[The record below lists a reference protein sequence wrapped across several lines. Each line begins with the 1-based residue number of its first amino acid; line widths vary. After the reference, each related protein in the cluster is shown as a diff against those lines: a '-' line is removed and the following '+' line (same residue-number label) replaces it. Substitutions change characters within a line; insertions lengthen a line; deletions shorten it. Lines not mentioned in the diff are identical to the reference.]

1 MRHRKRGFLT
11 LIAMLLA
18 CVAVL
23 GGTRA
28 SANVPGG
35 IISSATTAVTITNGS
50 NGPTI
55 SNGIVQIVCSTN
67 GASLSQINYT
77 YNNGGGTVTKQ
88 MLLNGKDGGEFYWEY
103 GGYGGSTWTY
113 NVVVDPSTN
122 GGSYAEV
129 AFTSL
134 ASGTAAAGD
143 LQVNFS
149 MLRGSP
155 GFYTTLTMKHH
166 AGDVATGLGEMRTN
180 IYIAPDFNWMSVSPT
195 VQRELGIN
203 ATFVPAYDSTQE
215 DSLCVSGV
223 NAGTYDDKYKFS
235 QLWGTQRVWG
245 WGSVN
250 DPAHG
255 VTSGQNVG
263 IWYCLASTEYY
274 NGGPLKP
281 ELMDAPMVNMLNGG
295 HYYMGSDSSWSANE
309 NWTRV
314 QGPFFVYC
322 NNVSKT
328 LTDPIATSQA
338 LYADAVAQ
346 GAAEATAWPYSW
358 FNNATYDSNYAQ
370 AAQRGTVT
378 GKMVINDVDNPNAS
392 AANLWV
398 GVIQQPATTD
408 NVYDFQEW
416 YKPYQFWTRTDSG
429 GNFTIP
435 AVISGTNYTL
445 WAFGPGAAG
454 TFMSQSQA
462 GGNPPYHVDLPA
474 VPFSV
479 SVTGSA
485 TTSLGAITWTPA
497 RVGPTVFEIGY
508 PDRTGHKFR
517 HGDDWWVGGIGP
529 SPTQPSPIWTQFLDY
544 PFDFPN
550 GMTYTVGVSKW
561 PTDWDFIQPIMVTS
575 NEGNASTSST
585 IVFNLP
591 SGVPKSAVTSLYL
604 GLASDYYGAVE
615 VSVNGTNLGNVSGVT
630 ATPNSLPASGFIP
643 SYTLSDSSIREGCN
657 GAFSD
662 ERITFPSSL
671 LVTGSNNIGLSL
683 RQVGGS
689 YFADHFMYDYIR
701 LEMTGYIPPAPANVS
716 AYAGNNAVL
725 LSWPTTPGANSYNVL
740 RTTTSGSNYTAIA
753 SGNGGATGPV
763 CGSGPANATYLD
775 TTASNGTTYYYAVQ
789 SVNTTGSSANSPQS
803 AAVTPASALATAPP
817 AAPTGITV
825 TGSNGNV
832 ALSWTASPGANYYTV
847 LRSTIVDK
855 IPTWTATPAITSTST
870 VLSTITLSNTQ
881 TATTYVD
888 NAVTLGSKYAYTAE
902 ATNAA
907 GTSSTSNAMIAKP
920 VPASAPATPM
930 VTAMPGIGKITLNWA
945 AVPSAVG
952 YILQSAASASGPYT
966 FVSSI
971 SGLTYG
977 FTGLANNTTYYYTV
991 TAMNAD
997 AVSTSATI
1005 SATTA
1010 LGPPSGLVAFA
1021 GNTQVTLTWSGEA
1034 GATSYVVERSTVT
1047 GGPYTTI
1054 GTSAGPSY
1062 TDNGLTNGT
1071 TYYYVIAG
1079 NNASGTGVTSAQASA
1094 TPASDVPVAPLGLT
1108 ATGGHASIALSW
1120 TASAG
1125 ASSYTVYRSSTTGGP
1140 YSVLASGVTAT
1151 TYNNTG
1157 LPASTAYFYVV
1168 SGSNST
1174 GMGAYSAEATAATL
1188 PNSVSTYTWD
1198 AGGASPAKPVDGAGT
1213 WNTTSALWSNGG
1225 SDVAWPNDGSGF
1237 ASIGDNNGAAGTITV
1252 GNITAA
1258 GLLFSPAG
1266 SGGYTLSSGT
1276 LSLIG
1281 SGQVITAN
1289 TNVTIGATLI
1299 ASGTLTMNG
1308 NSTVTFTNPASVS
1321 GTIAMDAMT
1330 VNLDGPTYSA
1340 PMLGTAT
1347 LDFYGGILMNTS
1359 ANTNIASEFSNPIN
1373 VNGGETGSVIF
1384 SSRNGWGGSTF
1395 NPAVTGGGT
1404 LNFYIGSNLAGS
1416 RDALYPN
1423 FSAFT
1428 GQVNLIG
1435 SVPNAGIQYY
1445 FSNGAQG
1452 SASATWNFGSGGT
1465 TVILYP
1471 QTNSAGNSMSLGV
1484 LTGGA
1489 GGELA
1494 GGSAGMITYDIGGA
1508 GADSTFPGSIVGNTG
1523 STPGNAAIT
1532 KVGGGTQILSGNC
1545 AYTGPTNVLDGV
1557 LEITGTLAGTSSLTV
1572 ANGAVFYLA
1581 GGSASIS
1588 GDIMNN
1594 GIFKISGTP
1603 AFSLSGTFTNNGVV
1617 DLINGNA
1624 SLPANFIN
1632 DGTVLTAANVQ
1643 VQQLALSGSSF
1654 SVSIQSYPEHQYQL
1668 QEAATLTNPAWTNVG
1683 ASQSGDGT
1691 VLTFTDP
1698 AAGGAQRFYQI
1709 LVSP

>member
-1 MRHRKRGFLT
+1 MMYRPQSSTTAIFAMVLIGFGFF
-11 LIAMLLA
+11 
-18 CVAVL
+18 
-23 GGTRA
+23 GGFRA
-28 SANVPGG
+28 FGNVPGG
-35 IISSATTAVTITNGS
+35 IISSANGS

-55 SNGIVQIVCSTN
+55 SNGVVQIVCSTN
-67 GASLSQINYT
+67 GASLSQVNYT
-77 YNNGGGTVTKQ
+77 YNNGSGTVTKQ

-103 GGYGGSTWTY
+103 GGFGGSTWTY

-166 AGDVATGLGEMRTN
+166 AGDIAVGLGEMRTN

-195 VQRELGIN
+195 VQRELGIG

-215 DSLCVSGV
+215 DSLCVTGV

-250 DPAHG
+250 DAAHG

-263 IWYCLASTEYY
+263 IWYCLASTECY

-295 HYYMGSDSSWSANE
+295 HYYMGSDSKWSTDE

-338 LYADAVAQ
+338 LYTDAVAQ

-378 GKMVINDVDNPNAS
+378 GQIVINDAYNPKAS

-398 GVIQQPATTD
+398 GVIQQPATPD

-416 YKPYQFWTRTDSG
+416 YKPYQFWTKTDNN

-454 TFMSQSQA
+454 TFMSQNQT
-462 GGNPPYHVDLPA
+462 GGNPPFHFDLPA
-474 VPFSV
+474 QPFSV
-479 SVTGSA
+479 SVSGSA
-485 TTSLGAITWTPA
+485 NTSLGAITWTPA

-529 SPTQPSPIWTQFLDY
+529 SSTQPSPIWTQFLDY

-604 GLASDYYGAVE
+604 GLTSDYYGAVE
-615 VSVNGTNLGNVSGVT
+615 VSVNGTNLGNTSGVT
-630 ATPNSLPASGFIP
+630 ATPSSLPGSGFLP
-643 SYTLSDSSIREGCN
+643 SYTASDSSIREACN

-671 LVTGSNNIGLSL
+671 LVTGSNNISLAL

-701 LEMTGYIPPAPANVS
+701 LEMTGYVPPAPGNVVS
-716 AYAGNNAVL
+716 FAGNNAVL
-725 LSWPTTPGANSYNVL
+725 LSWPSTPGANSYNVS
-740 RTTTSGSNYTAIA
+740 RTTVSGTSYTAIA
-753 SGNGGATGPV
+753 SGTGGVIGPV
-763 CGSGPANATYLD
+763 CGSGPANVTYLD
-775 TTASNGTTYYYAVQ
+775 TTASNGVTYYYVVQ
-789 SVNTTGSSANSPQS
+789 SANTTGSSANSPQS
-803 AAVTPASALATAPP
+803 AAVTPSSLVASAPP
-817 AAPTGITV
+817 AAPAGVTV
-825 TGSNGNV
+825 TGSTGNV
-832 ALSWTASPGANYYTV
+832 SLTWTASAGANYYTV

-855 IPTWTATPAITSTST
+855 IPTWTATPTITSTST
-870 VLSTITLSNTQ
+870 ILSTITLSNTQ
-881 TATTYVD
+881 TTTSYVD
-888 NAVTLGSKYAYTAE
+888 NAVTLGSKYAYMVE

-907 GTSSTSNAMIAKP
+907 GTSSTTNAMIAKP
-920 VPASAPATPM
+920 VPAAAPATPA
-930 VTAMPGIGKITLNWA
+930 VTAMPGIAEITLNWT

-952 YILQSAASASGPYT
+952 YILQSATAASGPYT

-991 TAMNAD
+991 TAMNSD
-997 AVSTSATI
+997 SVSTSATI
-1005 SATTA
+1005 GATTA
-1010 LGPPSGLVAFA
+1010 LGPPTGLVATA
-1021 GNTQVTLTWSGEA
+1021 GNTQVTLTWSGET
-1034 GATSYVVERSTVT
+1034 GATSYVVERGSVT

-1062 TDNGLTNGT
+1062 TDSGLTNGT
-1071 TYYYVIAG
+1071 TYYYVVAG
-1079 NNASGTGVTSAQASA
+1079 NNASGTGVVSAQASA
-1094 TPASDVPVAPLGLT
+1094 IPSSAVPVALLGLT
-1108 ATGGHASIALSW
+1108 ATGGHSSIALSW
-1120 TASAG
+1120 STAAG
-1125 ASSYTVYRSSTTGGP
+1125 ASSYTVYRSSVTGGP
-1140 YSVLASGVTAT
+1140 YSALATGLTVT
-1151 TYNNTG
+1151 TYDNAG
-1157 LPASTAYFYVV
+1157 LPGSTAYFYVV
-1168 SGSNST
+1168 TGSNAS
-1174 GMGAYSAEATAATL
+1174 GPSAYSTEATASTL

-1198 AGGASPAKPVDGAGT
+1198 ADGASPGKPVDGAGA
-1213 WNTTSALWSNGG
+1213 WNTTSSLWSIGS
-1225 SDVAWPNDGSGF
+1225 SDVPWPNDGSGF
-1237 ASIGDNNGAAGTITV
+1237 ASIGNSNGTAGTITV

-1258 GLLFSPAG
+1258 GLLFNPAG
-1266 SGGYTLSSGT
+1266 NGGYTLSSGT
-1276 LSLIG
+1276 LSLVG
-1281 SGQVITAN
+1281 SDQVISAN
-1289 TNVTIGATLI
+1289 TNVIIGATLT
-1299 ASGTLTMNG
+1299 ASGPLTMDG
-1308 NSTVTFTNPASVS
+1308 NSTVTFTNPASIS
-1321 GTIAMDAMT
+1321 GTIAMDVMT

-1347 LDFYGGILMNTS
+1347 LDFYGG
-1359 ANTNIASEFSNPIN
+1359 
-1373 VNGGETGSVIF
+1373 
-1384 SSRNGWGGSTF
+1384 
-1395 NPAVTGGGT
+1395 
-1404 LNFYIGSNLAGS
+1404 
-1416 RDALYPN
+1416 
-1423 FSAFT
+1423 
-1428 GQVNLIG
+1428 
-1435 SVPNAGIQYY
+1435 
-1445 FSNGAQG
+1445 
-1452 SASATWNFGSGGT
+1452 
-1465 TVILYP
+1465 
-1471 QTNSAGNSMSLGV
+1471 
-1484 LTGGA
+1484 
-1489 GGELA
+1489 
-1494 GGSAGMITYDIGGA
+1494 
-1508 GADSTFPGSIVGNTG
+1508 
-1523 STPGNAAIT
+1523 
-1532 KVGGGTQILSGNC
+1532 
-1545 AYTGPTNVLDGV
+1545 V
-1557 LEITGTLAGTSSLTV
+1557 LES
-1572 ANGAVFYLA
+1572 
-1581 GGSASIS
+1581 
-1588 GDIMNN
+1588 D
-1594 GIFKISGTP
+1594 
-1603 AFSLSGTFTNNGVV
+1603 
-1617 DLINGNA
+1617 
-1624 SLPANFIN
+1624 
-1632 DGTVLTAANVQ
+1632 Q
-1643 VQQLALSGSSF
+1643 C
-1654 SVSIQSYPEHQYQL
+1654 
-1668 QEAATLTNPAWTNVG
+1668 
-1683 ASQSGDGT
+1683 
-1691 VLTFTDP
+1691 
-1698 AAGGAQRFYQI
+1698 QRG
-1709 LVSP
+1709 